1 MNDHSLEEQLRR
13 IKPAPPSND
22 LMVRLQMARPVSQP
36 KPASWWWRLAMPLA
50 AAAGIVVLVA
60 QLHHKPGRTATIA
73 PVAKYEPVEAQD
85 FILGAKPVGIGHT
98 EDGVPYRFLR
108 CVGVRREVW
117 KKTADGSE
125 VAVVVPQ
132 EQIILAKMD
141 VY

>member
-13 IKPAPPSND
+13 IKPAAPSND
-22 LMVRLQMARPVSQP
+22 LMVRLQMARPVSQA
-36 KPASWWWRLAMPLA
+36 KPVSWWWRLALPLA

-60 QLHHKPGRTATIA
+60 NLRHEPVVVEVP
-73 PVAKYEPVEAQD
+73 PVAKYVPVESQD
-85 FILGAKPVGIGHT
+85 FVLGAKQVGIAHT
-98 EDGVPYRFLR
+98 EDGVPYRLLQ
-108 CVGVRREVW
+108 CVGVRRETW

-132 EQIILAKMD
+132 QEIILAKMD